1 MSDPPSMSPALASGS
16 GTPASG
22 AGGHVYRRTLA
33 TPGAARFMVPAFV
46 GRLPIAMHALGTV
59 LVVQD
64 RAGSYAVGGAVA
76 AAGALSE
83 AVCVPRV
90 GRALDRFGQ
99 ASVLLAGL
107 AGHLL
112 GVAALLAVVR
122 AGAPR
127 PLWFLTAAVAGGCLP
142 PVGTCVRARWSALL
156 TGSALLPA
164 ALALEAAI
172 DELVF
177 TLVTALVTLVDPAA
191 GLLASAVL
199 LGIGALGL
207 ALQHGTD
214 PGPRSASAAPPER
227 IMRRPDTRT
236 LVAIVFAIGIGF
248 GGIDIAMVA
257 FAREEGLAAVGGL
270 LLGMFAAGSGISGLI
285 SGARRPDRPL
295 RARLLRSVAL
305 LTVGFAL
312 PLAGVGVAA
321 MIPLAI
327 LAGAT
332 VAPTMINSNAMMERI
347 VPPQARTEGFAW
359 LTMAVVGGLA
369 VGSPLA
375 GRLIDA
381 GGTRLGYVVPAGAG
395 LLAGTTALLRRQH
408 LPDDRS
414 PADRSPGNGFARR
427 WFAAQRFAGDGSGN
441 GVVARLAIG
450 PLPGRGGGA
459 ARLGGGDRR
468 RGGTR
473 PSGSGRHS
481 SDGRHSGGGDDLGG
495 PATEQSTP
503 GSGAGSLGVT
513 APFAALADRRRDH
526 RRVVARTLGGLRR
539 GIGGLGLLGSLGRLG
554 PSDGQGRVGG
564 RCHAGRLHRCGDLK
578 P

>member
-16 GTPASG
+16 GAPAPG

-33 TPGAARFMVPAFV
+33 TPGAAGFMVPAFV

-76 AAGALSE
+76 AAGAFSE

-99 ASVLLAGL
+99 TRVLLAGL
-107 AGHLL
+107 TGHLL

-127 PLWFLTAAVAGGCLP
+127 PLWFLAAAVAGGCLP

-177 TLVTALVTLVDPAA
+177 ILGPTLVTVLVTLVDPAA

-248 GGIDIAMVA
+248 GGIDVAMVA

-321 MIPLAI
+321 MIPLAV

-359 LTMAVVGGLA
+359 LTMAAVGGLA

-375 GRLIDA
+375 GRLTDA
-381 GGTRLGYVVPAGAG
+381 GGARLGYVVPAGAG
-395 LLAGTTALLRRQH
+395 LLAGLTALLRRQH

-441 GVVARLAIG
+441 GVVARLAVG
-450 PLPGRGGGA
+450 PLPGRGVDGA
-459 ARLGGGDRR
+459 ARLGGRGRR

-473 PSGSGRHS
+473 PSGGGRHS
-481 SDGRHSGGGDDLGG
+481 SDGRHGSSGGDLGG
-495 PATEQSTP
+495 PAT
-503 GSGAGSLGVT
+503 
-513 APFAALADRRRDH
+513 
-526 RRVVARTLGGLRR
+526 
-539 GIGGLGLLGSLGRLG
+539 
-554 PSDGQGRVGG
+554 
-564 RCHAGRLHRCGDLK
+564 
-578 P
+578 